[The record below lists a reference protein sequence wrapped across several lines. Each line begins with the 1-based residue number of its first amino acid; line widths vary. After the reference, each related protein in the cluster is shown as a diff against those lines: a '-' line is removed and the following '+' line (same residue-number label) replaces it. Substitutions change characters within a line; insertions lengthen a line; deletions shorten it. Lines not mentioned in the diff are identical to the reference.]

1 MPRGRRTERRSRSP
15 RSRSSR
21 FRVAAPAGPRV
32 RRARWR
38 EFQHD
43 DRARART
50 LRRDDRAREPDR
62 HYDRLLDDRLAD
74 RRAHDS
80 REPPR

>member
-1 MPRGRRTERRSRSP
+1 M
-15 RSRSSR
+15 
-21 FRVAAPAGPRV
+21 